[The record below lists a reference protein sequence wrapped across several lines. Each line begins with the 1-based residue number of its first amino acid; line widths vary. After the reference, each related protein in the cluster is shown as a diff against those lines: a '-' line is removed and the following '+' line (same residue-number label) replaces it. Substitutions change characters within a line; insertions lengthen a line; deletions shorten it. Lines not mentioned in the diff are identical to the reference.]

1 MPRARVLIQNKP
13 GVFDPEGKVV
23 HTGLERLGHGQVD
36 QVRVGKVIDLHFESG
51 TREEIV
57 AEIDQMCS
65 EFLVNP
71 VIEDYTVEFLDE
83 E

>member
-1 MPRARVLIQNKP
+1 MARARILIQNKP

-23 HTGLERLGHGQVD
+23 HSGLERLGHDQVD
-36 QVRVGKVIDLHFESG
+36 EVRVGKVIDLHFETGS
-51 TREEIV
+51 REEIAAQV
-57 AEIDQMCS
+57 DQMCK

>member
-1 MPRARVLIQNKP
+1 MPRARILIQNKP

-23 HTGLERLGHGQVD
+23 HSGLERLGHDQVD
-36 QVRVGKVIDLHFESG
+36 EVRVGKVIDLHFETG
-51 TREEIV
+51 DRDQIT
-57 AEIDQMCS
+57 AQIDEMCK

-71 VIEDYTVEFLDE
+71 VIEDYTVEFLE

>member
-1 MPRARVLIQNKP
+1 MPHARILIQNKA

-23 HTGLERLGHGQVD
+23 HTGLARLGHAQVD
-36 QVRVGKVIDLHFESG
+36 RVRVGKIIDLHFESG
-51 TREEIV
+51 TREELA
-57 AEIDQMCS
+57 AEIDQMCH

-83 E
+83 